1 MDCSCHGAAQSWTRL
16 STHAQAHTGGARQL
30 TGKALLFISHA
41 SILFESIM
49 NMYYFQNSREINVER
64 TNSSLIWKYAQTMT
78 MRIITRTCYVIE
90 LFHIAWILFYRY

>member
-16 STHAQAHTGGARQL
+16 STHAQAHMGRARQL
-30 TGKALLFISHA
+30 KGKALLFISHA

-64 TNSSLIWKYAQTMT
+64 TNSSLIWKYVQIMT
-78 MRIITRTCYVIE
+78 MLTRTCYVIE

>member
-16 STHAQAHTGGARQL
+16 STHAQAHMGGARQL
-30 TGKALLFISHA
+30 KGKALLFISHA

-64 TNSSLIWKYAQTMT
+64 TNSSLIWKYVQIMT
-78 MRIITRTCYVIE
+78 MLTRTCYVIE